1 MIFRTNQAKSASAV
15 IKDSQSGCVL
25 GKYAV
30 YNQNLHEEAFFS
42 KSTDIIYTN
51 IIMLITHER
60 EKLLNAII
68 FFASNTHFLGK
79 TKLFKLLF
87 FLDFEHFKDTGR
99 SVTGMDY
106 FAWPMGPVPKSL
118 ATEIEN
124 PEADM
129 LSKIQFLKVPA
140 GNAFR
145 LSVTPLAKFDAT
157 HFSKRELRI
166 MSKLAEEFKTT
177 RANDMVEATH
187 LENQPWHKVYVVQDL
202 KQQQIPYDLAV
213 RRQEEVVM
221 QSIAM
226 ERVNLFS
233 NNN

>member
-1 MIFRTNQAKSASAV
+1 VQTEFGDQDIGK
-15 IKDSQSGCVL
+15 CLL

-30 YNQNLHEEAFFS
+30 YNQKLHEEAFFS
-42 KSTDIIYTN
+42 KPTAFIYIN
-51 IIMLITHER
+51 IIMLITHKR

-106 FAWPMGPVPKSL
+106 FAWPMGPVPNSL
-118 ATEIEN
+118 ATEIEK

-129 LSKIQFLKVPA
+129 LSKIQFSKVPA
-140 GNAFR
+140 GNAYR
-145 LSVTPLAKFDAT
+145 LAVAPLAKFDAT

-166 MSKLAEEFKTT
+166 MAKLAEEFKII
-177 RANDMVEATH
+177 RMGLN
-187 LENQPWHKVYVVQDL
+187 KIS
-202 KQQQIPYDLAV
+202 K
-213 RRQEEVVM
+213 
-221 QSIAM
+221 
-226 ERVNLFS
+226 
-233 NNN
+233 